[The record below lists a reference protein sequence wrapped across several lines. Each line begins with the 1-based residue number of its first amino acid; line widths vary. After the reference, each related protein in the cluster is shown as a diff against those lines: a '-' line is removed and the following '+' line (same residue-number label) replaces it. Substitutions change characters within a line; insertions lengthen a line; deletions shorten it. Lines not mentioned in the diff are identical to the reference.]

1 MKKVLAVLMAM
12 LMALSVFSVAVMAD
26 DEGSDVAEPGTTVI
40 EIEVTENTNERTT
53 RDITYNNGESNLVVP
68 INFKQLKMSVIFKL
82 IEKVLKFIFGLF
94 GGDIDDN
101 LASDVSSIGGEIQSA
116 IEEGSEFLS
125 TNGQG

>member
-1 MKKVLAVLMAM
+1 MKKILAVFMAM
-12 LMALSVFSVAVMAD
+12 LMALSVFSVAVMAE
-26 DEGSDVAEPGTTVI
+26 DEVVNEEHSTTTI
-40 EIEVTENTNERTT
+40 EIEITENPNEPTT

-94 GGDIDDN
+94 GSDIDDN
-101 LASDVSSIGGEIQSA
+101 LASEISSIGGEGQSA

-125 TNGQG
+125 TNGAG

>member
-1 MKKVLAVLMAM
+1 MKKVLAVFLAI

-26 DEGSDVAEPGTTVI
+26 DEGATGETPSNTTI
-40 EIEVTENTNERTT
+40 EIEITENTNERTT
-53 RDITYNNGESNLVVP
+53 RDIQNDEGLVIP

-94 GGDIDDN
+94 GGDIDSN
-101 LASDVSSIGGEIQSA
+101 LASEVSSIGGEVQSA

-125 TNGQG
+125 TNGAG